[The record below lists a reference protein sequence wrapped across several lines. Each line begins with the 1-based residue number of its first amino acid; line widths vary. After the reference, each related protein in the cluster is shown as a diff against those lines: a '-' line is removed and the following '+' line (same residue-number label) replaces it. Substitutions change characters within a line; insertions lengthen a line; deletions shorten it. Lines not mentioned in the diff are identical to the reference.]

1 MNNSMGFVLAA
12 FLLCLLVFR
21 RVTLTLTRN
30 KIVWY
35 QDPVMLFTGAWLI
48 QSVTYALPIFENR
61 EDLEARHVLYIL
73 LCHLA
78 FFVGVLLVPRAQ
90 AKRNPAEAAAQI
102 TFPMLA
108 AIGLAGLLGNFAI
121 TYDGLHASPVSLMD
135 RFTSDGIELIRRE
148 RFNITSI
155 KTLGPFI
162 SLEFLA
168 AATTIFV
175 CMMTAGVAQQLD
187 LKRWQRRALIGAT
200 VVSFLFVIFNALVIY
215 GGRIGVAMLLL
226 GTVLGALMDPKRA
239 LFRFIDRSLGRA
251 KGGVYTLLLAGA
263 LGAIWFFATAFVKD
277 RIGETPPL
285 AALYQ
290 YHRASPTPLVEEVIG
305 NNESLQY
312 ALLSFS
318 YVTVPLTTL
327 TYYYDMP
334 NGQFPG
340 PYWGQYNFSTPVTF
354 AMRRMG
360 MVREQMPL
368 QDIRNEATRYLRV
381 MGYGDN
387 VWPTLLRDIA
397 LDVGWTG
404 VPVIMLLL
412 GWGAEL
418 IMRSA
423 RKGDGN
429 FIVKVLALL
438 TSVLLVFSI
447 AHSLFVLDSFQKAYW
462 FCFALLIY
470 HRIMASW
477 KSPFSKADERLSP
490 TP

>member
-168 AATTIFV
+168 AAPTIFV
-175 CMMTAGVAQQLD
+175 CMMTAGVARSSSVSSRGLNVPTG
-187 LKRWQRRALIGAT
+187 RRET
-200 VVSFLFVIFNALVIY
+200 PRV
-215 GGRIGVAMLLL
+215 
-226 GTVLGALMDPKRA
+226 
-239 LFRFIDRSLGRA
+239 RA
-251 KGGVYTLLLAGA
+251 K
-263 LGAIWFFATAFVKD
+263 
-277 RIGETPPL
+277 
-285 AALYQ
+285 
-290 YHRASPTPLVEEVIG
+290 
-305 NNESLQY
+305 ES
-312 ALLSFS
+312 
-318 YVTVPLTTL
+318 
-327 TYYYDMP
+327 
-334 NGQFPG
+334 
-340 PYWGQYNFSTPVTF
+340 
-354 AMRRMG
+354 R
-360 MVREQMPL
+360 
-368 QDIRNEATRYLRV
+368 
-381 MGYGDN
+381 
-387 VWPTLLRDIA
+387 
-397 LDVGWTG
+397 
-404 VPVIMLLL
+404 
-412 GWGAEL
+412 
-418 IMRSA
+418 
-423 RKGDGN
+423 
-429 FIVKVLALL
+429 
-438 TSVLLVFSI
+438 
-447 AHSLFVLDSFQKAYW
+447 
-462 FCFALLIY
+462 
-470 HRIMASW
+470 
-477 KSPFSKADERLSP
+477 
-490 TP
+490 